1 MVASSRIQCSCSTC
15 NGNSTQQSCIH
26 FFNEMV
32 MLFTTECICNCERIP
47 KNVTCSLKNPWHGPG
62 TLCNN
67 HTQTNYAPFSLP
79 ASIRFY
85 LPLSPGVDIRGG
97 EREIAISGLPFS
109 EILRLHLRVLHL
121 VFAWLFPV
129 IDQIYFEIT
138 KHIKSIRS

>member
-1 MVASSRIQCSCSTC
+1 MVASSEYNALALPAMETRR
-15 NGNSTQQSCIH
+15 NNL
-26 FFNEMV
+26 V
-32 MLFTTECICNCERIP
+32 FTFLMKWLCYSRLSVFVTAKGFLKTWLVLWKIPDTVLVRYATIIP
-47 KNVTCSLKNPWHGPG
+47 KPTML
-62 TLCNN
+62 
-67 HTQTNYAPFSLP
+67 FSLP